1 MRRGLKPVKHRRD
14 DALTRVAWDRME
26 HLLAEHYRAR
36 GYDVDHVGT
45 GASRGR
51 YDGGIDLKLRK
62 GSEYILVQC
71 KHWNAYQVT
80 HNAVHELLG
89 IMVNQGA
96 TGAILV
102 TSGEFTRAAIE
113 AATRQGHVQL
123 VDGDDLREMIGPLP
137 EPDAKP
143 ASQAYS
149 GAARAAGGFAANAA
163 ERLVMAAEERIRHG
177 AGRGGRSAA
186 ATSGLLLILL
196 KFAFAGALLLFF
208 GSVLQNAIKGIG
220 KTTRAQASTPRPPR
234 IQPLPQPMQ
243 PAVGDVGAGIRPVPV
258 PQRPTPTATIGSDMS
273 DADLREWRRR
283 NAESMKILEA
293 TTPEL
298 KRKPVAGAQSH

>member
-1 MRRGLKPVKHRRD
+1 MHRGLKPVKHRRD

-62 GSEYILVQC
+62 CSEYILVQC
-71 KHWNAYQVT
+71 KHWNAYKVT

-96 TGAILV
+96 TGAILI
-102 TSGEFTRAAIE
+102 TSGEFTKAAIE

-143 ASQAYS
+143 ASQAYA

-177 AGRGGRSAA
+177 AGRHGRSNA
-186 ATSGLLLILL
+186 ATKGLLLILL
-196 KFAFAGALLLFF
+196 KFAFAGALLLLF
-208 GSVLQNAIKGIG
+208 GFVLQNAIKGIG
-220 KTTRAQASTPRPPR
+220 KTTRAQASTPSPQRV
-234 IQPLPQPMQ
+234 QPLPKPMQ
-243 PAVGDVGAGIRPVPV
+243 PAVGGAAAGVRPVAI
-258 PQRPTPTATIGSDMS
+258 PQRSTPTATVGSDMS

-298 KRKPVAGAQSH
+298 KRKPVAGTQ

>member
-1 MRRGLKPVKHRRD
+1 
-14 DALTRVAWDRME
+14 ME
-26 HLLAEHYRAR
+26 HMLAEHYRAR

-45 GASRGR
+45 GASHGR

-137 EPDAKP
+137 EPEAKP
-143 ASQAYS
+143 ASQLYS

-163 ERLVMAAEERIRHG
+163 ERLVLAAEDRIRHG
-177 AGRGGRSAA
+177 AGRHGRSNA
-186 ATSGLLLILL
+186 ATTGLLLILL

-208 GSVLQNAIKGIG
+208 GFVLQNAIKGIG
-220 KTTRAQASTPRPPR
+220 KTTRAQAATPRPPR
-234 IQPLPQPMQ
+234 IQPLPQPIQ
-243 PAVGDVGAGIRPVPV
+243 PAAGDPAAVVGSAAVA
-258 PQRPTPTATIGSDMS
+258 QRPAPAATIGTGMS
-273 DADLREWRRR
+273 EADLREWRRR
-283 NAESMKILEA
+283 NTESMKILEA

-298 KRKPVAGAQSH
+298 KRKPVAEAQNH